1 MVDKMKKKTYKA
13 FGLSVISK
21 FPLPELMEMHIR
33 NNSAEDVVIELTDLT
48 FIWLEQS
55 IPNKYFIVKENLCL
69 FKVPGVAIY
78 LIQNGNE
85 IFVSPLEGSNEDQVR
100 LYILGTCMG
109 TILMQ
114 RKILSLHGSAVA
126 IDGKAYAIV
135 GDSGA
140 GKSTLA
146 SAFLSRGY
154 QLLSDDVIPV
164 SFSEQNI
171 PVVTPAYPQQKLW
184 LESLE
189 QFGME
194 STHYRPIFDRETKFA
209 VPVSAQ
215 FAAEPLPLTGVF
227 ELVKT
232 DRHEIII
239 QPIQKMERFHTLF
252 KHTYRNFF
260 ITQSGLMEW
269 HFNTSAKIVNKIDLY
284 QLRRPISHFTAHDL
298 TDIILTALLEKEEAI
313 DD

>member
-1 MVDKMKKKTYKA
+1 MIDIEKKIVYKV
-13 FGLSVISK
+13 FGLHVVSEI
-21 FPLPELMEMHIR
+21 PLPELLVIDE
-33 NNSAEDVVIELTDLT
+33 AEEPVEVVIEQADLT
-48 FIWLEQS
+48 ALWPDLAETNKHFVIKEDFVMFW
-55 IPNKYFIVKENLCL
+55 IPDI
-69 FKVPGVAIY
+69 AIF
-78 LIQNGNE
+78 LIQDGNK
-85 IFVSPLEGSNEDQVR
+85 ITFSPVESTGEDQIR
-100 LYILGTCMG
+100 LYILGSCMG
-109 TILMQ
+109 ALLMQ
-114 RKILSLHGSAVA
+114 RKIFPLHGSAVA

-171 PVVTPAYPQQKLW
+171 PIVTPAYPQQKLW

-194 STHYRPIFDRETKFA
+194 SAHYRPIFDRETKFA

-215 FAAEPLPLTGVF
+215 FATEPLPLAGVF

-232 DRHEIII
+232 DHHEIVI

-269 HFNTSAKIVNKIDLY
+269 HFNTSVKIVNKIDLY
-284 QLRRPISHFTAHDL
+284 QLRRPISRFTAHHL
-298 TDIILTALLEKEEAI
+298 TDLILTALEKGETI
-313 DD
+313 YD